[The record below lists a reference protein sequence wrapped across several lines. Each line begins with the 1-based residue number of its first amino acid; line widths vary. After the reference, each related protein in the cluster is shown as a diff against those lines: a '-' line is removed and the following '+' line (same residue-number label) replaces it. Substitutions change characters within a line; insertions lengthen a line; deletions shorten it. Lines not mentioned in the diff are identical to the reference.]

1 MSESTEAAVGV
12 VGPSK
17 PRLWQILGPG
27 LITGA
32 ADDDPSGIA
41 TYAQA
46 GAQFGFSLGWT
57 LLLTYPLMVVIQAI
71 SARIGRTTGAGIAG
85 NLRRHYPNGVLQAIV
100 LTVFAANVLN
110 IGADLGAMAEASA
123 LLLPLPGWIY
133 VVFFGVV
140 CTAGQVFLRHT
151 RYVSVLKWLTLT
163 LFAYFGTV
171 AVVKIPWDQLLT
183 GLFIPTLHFD
193 RDFWLTVVA
202 ILGTTISPY
211 LFFWQAAQEVE
222 DTRTEPRREPLLREP
237 AQGASALRRIRID
250 TLTGMGFSNLV
261 ALAIMVTA
269 GATLHVSGITEI
281 NSAAQAARAL
291 RPLAGDAAF
300 ALFALGIVGTGLL
313 SVPVLAGSAAY
324 ALGEARRWRVGL
336 SRTPRQAKAF
346 YAALTVATFL
356 GVAENFL
363 HIPPLKALV
372 WVAVLNGIV
381 AVPVMVLLM
390 LMSVRQAVMGQF
402 RIGAAAQVVGWAATG
417 VMAVASG
424 VFFVSLV
431 VK

>member
-1 MSESTEAAVGV
+1 
-12 VGPSK
+12 
-17 PRLWQILGPG
+17 
-27 LITGA
+27 
-32 ADDDPSGIA
+32 
-41 TYAQA
+41 
-46 GAQFGFSLGWT
+46 
-57 LLLTYPLMVVIQAI
+57 
-71 SARIGRTTGAGIAG
+71 
-85 NLRRHYPNGVLQAIV
+85 VLQAIV

-123 LLLPLPGWIY
+123 LLLPLPGWTY

-140 CTAGQVFLRHT
+140 CTAGQVFLSHT
-151 RYVSVLKWLTLT
+151 RYVSVLKWLTLS

-183 GLFIPTLHFD
+183 GLFIPALHFD

-281 NSAAQAARAL
+281 NSAAQVARAL

-300 ALFALGIVGTGLL
+300 ALFALGIIGTGLL

-324 ALGEARRWRVGL
+324 ARPGRRYSSMVSASETLKGSSPSSGSMNIFSIVPSTTSIEYRQDRVPSKD
-336 SRTPRQAKAF
+336 SRWSTDMPIASVNSANGS
-346 YAALTVATFL
+346 AT
-356 GVAENFL
+356 
-363 HIPPLKALV
+363 K
-372 WVAVLNGIV
+372 
-381 AVPVMVLLM
+381 
-390 LMSVRQAVMGQF
+390 
-402 RIGAAAQVVGWAATG
+402 
-417 VMAVASG
+417 
-424 VFFVSLV
+424 
-431 VK
+431 